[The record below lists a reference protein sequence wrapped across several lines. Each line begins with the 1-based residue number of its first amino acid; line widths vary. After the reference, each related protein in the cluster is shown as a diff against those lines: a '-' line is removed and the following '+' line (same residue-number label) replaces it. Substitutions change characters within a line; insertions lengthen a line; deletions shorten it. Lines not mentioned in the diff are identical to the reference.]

1 MRMAFM
7 TFFERLQQ
15 VANNPEALTQ
25 LGRGLERES
34 LRITEDLKVSSL
46 PHPSALGSALT
57 NKWITTDFAES
68 LLEFITPVSRDVDQL
83 LAQLDDIH
91 KFSLSH
97 MAGERLWPM
106 SMPCFVG
113 DQDEIELAQ
122 YGSSNTGQ
130 MKTLYREGL
139 KRRYGSV
146 MQIISGVHFNFS
158 FPDTFWD
165 SLFGEQTE
173 QQRQD
178 SVSDAYFALIRNYYR
193 FGWLI
198 PYLFGSSPA
207 MCGSFIQNEALK
219 ASFGKVGKGTYFLEN
234 ATALRLSDLGY
245 TNNAQSSLKI
255 GFNSIEQYLTG
266 LNSAIHTPSEEFSQL
281 GVVVDGKRQQLNSN
295 VLQIE
300 NELYAPIR
308 PKRVAKSGEKPS
320 EALKRAGVEYIEVRS
335 LDVNPFS
342 PIGIDEDQVRFLDL
356 FLTWAV
362 LTPSPAMTDCELA
375 CWRDNWNKVVVD
387 GRNPLLELKIGC
399 DGEELLLKTWGQ
411 RVFAELEQVAI
422 TIDALH
428 GDKKYQQTCQRLLT
442 WINDPQLTFSAR
454 LLEQIKTYQ
463 GISALGDFYAT
474 AHAKQLAQQ
483 DFRFYD
489 QATFEQEVAASVI
502 KQSQIEQSDTL
513 SFDDFLADYFADVDV
528 EIPTLNN

>member
-1 MRMAFM
+1 
-7 TFFERLQQ
+7 
-15 VANNPEALTQ
+15 
-25 LGRGLERES
+25 
-34 LRITEDLKVSSL
+34 
-46 PHPSALGSALT
+46 
-57 NKWITTDFAES
+57 
-68 LLEFITPVSRDVDQL
+68 
-83 LAQLDDIH
+83 
-91 KFSLSH
+91 
-97 MAGERLWPM
+97 
-106 SMPCFVG
+106 
-113 DQDEIELAQ
+113 
-122 YGSSNTGQ
+122 

-158 FPDTFWD
+158 FPDAFWNG
-165 SLFGEQTE
+165 LFGEQTE
-173 QQRQD
+173 LQRQD

-207 MCGSFIQNEALK
+207 LCGSFIQNEALK
-219 ASFGKVGKGTYFLEN
+219 DSFEKVGKGTYFLEN

-255 GFNSIEQYLTG
+255 GFNNIEQYLTG
-266 LNSAIHTPSEEFSQL
+266 LNSAIHTPSAEFAKL
-281 GVVVDGKRQQLNSN
+281 GVIVDGKRQQLNSN

-342 PIGIDEDQVRFLDL
+342 PIGIDEDQIRFLDL

-362 LTPSPAMTDCELA
+362 LTPSPEMTDCELA

-387 GRNPLLELKIGC
+387 GRNPQLELKIGC

-422 TIDALH
+422 TMDKLH
-428 GDKKYQQTCQRLLT
+428 GDSKYQQTCQRLLS
-442 WINDPQLTFSAR
+442 WINDPQLTFSAK
-454 LLEQIKTYQ
+454 LLEQIKAYQ
-463 GISALGDFYAT
+463 GIGAVGDHYAT
-474 AHAKQLAQQ
+474 EHAKQLAQQ

-502 KQSQIEQSDTL
+502 KQRQIEQSDTL

-528 EIPTLNN
+528 EIPTLS